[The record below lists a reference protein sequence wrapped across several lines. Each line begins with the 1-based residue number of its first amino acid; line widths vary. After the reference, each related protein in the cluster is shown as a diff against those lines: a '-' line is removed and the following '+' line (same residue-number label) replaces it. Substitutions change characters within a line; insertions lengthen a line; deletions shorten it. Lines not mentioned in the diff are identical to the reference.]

1 MADKIKKLDD
11 NIYEIRKTVTNE
23 EVTTVNIAVLN
34 EDIRTATEALGRR
47 EGELASAQA
56 RLEELSAL
64 KTQLTK
70 VK

>member
-1 MADKIKKLDD
+1 MADKITKLNP

-23 EVTTVNIAVLN
+23 EVTTVNIDVLN
-34 EDIRTATEALGRR
+34 EDIRTAIEALGRR

-56 RLEELSAL
+56 RVDELTAL

-70 VK
+70 IK